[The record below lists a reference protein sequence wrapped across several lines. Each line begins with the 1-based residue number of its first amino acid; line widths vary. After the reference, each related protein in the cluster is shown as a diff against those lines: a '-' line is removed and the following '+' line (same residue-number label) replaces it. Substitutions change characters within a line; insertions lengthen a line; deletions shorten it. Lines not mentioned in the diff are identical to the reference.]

1 MKKFFLQLM
10 ALVICLPLA
19 ENLYAQEP
27 HTWIFEGQ
35 VIFGKTIPVSN
46 LTVRAKKSK
55 ASAVTDSIGRFAI
68 EVLENDKIMIRS
80 KPFESK
86 ILAVNE
92 SNPPD
97 PMIVLNLMN
106 DGTGVD
112 IAVGYG
118 YIPDAMRTDAVQYVR
133 THSRYEN
140 YQNIWQIIQEKF
152 NNITINDGCVVVR
165 GLSSINGD
173 NCAMFVVDGNPVDNV
188 DYILPTD
195 IKEIS
200 LLKGGSATIY
210 GCRGANG
217 VFLINTKRGN
227 E

>member
-1 MKKFFLQLM
+1 MKKFILQLM
-10 ALVICLPLA
+10 AIVICLLSA
-19 ENLYAQEP
+19 DKLYAQEP

-35 VIFGKTIPVSN
+35 VVFGQTIPVSN
-46 LTVRAKKSK
+46 LTVKAKKSK
-55 ASAVTDSIGRFAI
+55 ATAVTDSIGRFAI
-68 EVLENDKIMIRS
+68 EVLENDKIVIKS
-80 KPFESK
+80 KPFEPK
-86 ILAVNE
+86 VLAVSE
-92 SNPPD
+92 SNPTNTA
-97 PMIVLNLMN
+97 IELNFMN
-106 DGTGVD
+106 YGNGVD

-118 YIPDAMRTDAVQYVR
+118 YIPDALRTDAVQYVKA
-133 THSRYEN
+133 HSRYEN

-152 NNITINDGCVVVR
+152 NNITISDGCVVVR

-173 NCAMFVVDGNPVDNV
+173 NCAMFVVDGNPVENV

-217 VFLINTKRGN
+217 VFLINTKRGD